1 MEGISTQREKFE
13 QFLALVDLDKFRN
26 MYKPLKIVEMDL
38 PKNIHA
44 IDLVY
49 QIYWEERNFVD

>member
-26 MYKPLKIVEMDL
+26 IYPFAKIL
-38 PKNIHA
+38 
-44 IDLVY
+44 LT
-49 QIYWEERNFVD
+49 